1 MRLPDLLASTES
13 KPTLQRLGTL
23 PKEGVPMLYAKDL
36 PDATIQP
43 FRVWHPPRMKT
54 GLRNQ
59 PIGRTIAIFDRS
71 SQDKGK

>member
-1 MRLPDLLASTES
+1 MRPPDLLARTES
-13 KPTLQRLGTL
+13 KPTLRRLGTL
-23 PKEGVPMLYAKDL
+23 PEGITMLYAKEL

-59 PIGRTIAIFDRS
+59 SIGRKIAII
-71 SQDKGK
+71 